1 MVVGERERKDE
12 KGQAGEDVE
21 RRPWDGKCQNVRP
34 TILTHHGSHALHSGT
49 HYIIVRVLR
58 EVIRNEIK
66 EIDNNRTEQ
75 NGTGRDKKKEK
86 NRLDRN
92 SKKSDMM
99 IPGMIINDMK
109 RKYIRARDSTVQ
121 YSAVQCIAGCC
132 ADKKCNMIQ
141 RCSILYSTAV
151 YSTIRYCFLLHSTL

>member
-1 MVVGERERKDE
+1 MRGMDRERQRERERERAGVIVVVGERERKDE

-75 NGTGRDKKKEK
+75 NRTGRDKKK
-86 NRLDRN
+86 
-92 SKKSDMM
+92 
-99 IPGMIINDMK
+99 K
-109 RKYIRARDSTVQ
+109 RTGLIGTVRK
-121 YSAVQCIAGCC
+121 VI
-132 ADKKCNMIQ
+132 
-141 RCSILYSTAV
+141 
-151 YSTIRYCFLLHSTL
+151 

>member
-1 MVVGERERKDE
+1 MREGERMRGMDRERQRERERERAGVIVVVGERERKDE

-75 NGTGRDKKKEK
+75 NRTGRDKKKEK

-121 YSAVQCIAGCC
+121 
-132 ADKKCNMIQ
+132 
-141 RCSILYSTAV
+141 CSV
-151 YSTIRYCFLLHSTL
+151 